1 MLHGMKVKFYIYL
14 VKAPYLFM
22 YGGKSADNKNLN
34 DMYVL
39 NVDNY

>member
-1 MLHGMKVKFYIYL
+1 MDNSQ
-14 VKAPYLFM
+14 APYLFM
-22 YGGKSADNKNLN
+22 YGGRSADNKNLN